1 MDELELPA
9 PSSKGA
15 LQTQPFVSTKS
26 ITELFFY
33 PLPPRKGM
41 FDWAE
46 MIQDAGWAL
55 WILQGHTISFAL
67 VVKASVNYT
76 PAAFIFEIAGIKGW
90 EGFLGCFIWMFSAGV
105 HFNQGPIPPRP
116 SAKHVADF
124 PVVPLTFMR
133 GILSW
138 KSQRKPSVMVEESI
152 CVALINAITTRAR

>member
-1 MDELELPA
+1 MNWSCQLP
-9 PSSKGA
+9 PPRERYRHN
-15 LQTQPFVSTKS
+15 L
-26 ITELFFY
+26 LFPQRASLSFSFI
-33 PLPPRKGM
+33 LSPPRKGM